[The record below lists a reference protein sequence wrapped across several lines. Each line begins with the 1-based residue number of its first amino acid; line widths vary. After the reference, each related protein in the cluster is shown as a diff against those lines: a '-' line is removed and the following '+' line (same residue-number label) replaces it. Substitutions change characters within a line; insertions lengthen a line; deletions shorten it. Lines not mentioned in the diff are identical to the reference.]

1 MNKCKAVLHGTDAF
15 QERGHKKNELSVVT
29 PLFFH
34 KQVIPKNYTLFKGY
48 IMSTRSRI
56 NLVITGF
63 LLVMSIV
70 GIANAASVGQ
80 AWKELPPGDG
90 TFSGLMFSSD
100 GSMVFAGGSQTLVR
114 SWDGEIDWGGRS
126 GTVATMN
133 ADGTCIVTAID
144 SSVRVLDKNGVEI
157 WTRIMGSDRIRAVAV
172 SKNCSLVI
180 GANDQGYIQ
189 SWDKNGVRWGLNK
202 TDLAKAIAISPS
214 GSLIVVTSDAGL
226 KFFTPALKQTWA
238 DNKSGALDKFIAI
251 SADGATVITAGD
263 TRVWSHTPDGDT
275 NWVKEA
281 TRDAII
287 DMACS
292 DDCTTIVLGS
302 QDGEVL
308 VLNQLGQ
315 VRWKYPA
322 GSWINGVGVSA
333 DGSVIAAGAID
344 GSLYILDKYGN
355 LLAQTKT
362 DTVIQQ
368 RSVEISR
375 DGKHV
380 IVADDG
386 ALFGFNLFGLPEV
399 TPALPRT
406 PTQEASATCPVC
418 PVCPSPVTTSSPAK
432 TTAVPRT
439 TGTPEASLNPYLV
452 FIASAGIA
460 LIVLKR
466 RA

>member
-1 MNKCKAVLHGTDAF
+1 
-15 QERGHKKNELSVVT
+15 
-29 PLFFH
+29 
-34 KQVIPKNYTLFKGY
+34 
-48 IMSTRSRI
+48 
-56 NLVITGF
+56 
-63 LLVMSIV
+63 
-70 GIANAASVGQ
+70 
-80 AWKELPPGDG
+80 
-90 TFSGLMFSSD
+90 
-100 GSMVFAGGSQTLVR
+100 
-114 SWDGEIDWGGRS
+114 
-126 GTVATMN
+126 
-133 ADGTCIVTAID
+133 
-144 SSVRVLDKNGVEI
+144 VLDKNGVEI
-157 WTRIMGSDRIRAVAV
+157 WTRIMGSDPIRAVAV
-172 SKNCSLVI
+172 SKNCSIVI

-202 TDLAKAIAISPS
+202 TDLAKSIAISPS
-214 GSLIVVTSDAGL
+214 GSLIVVASDAGL
-226 KFFTPALKQTWA
+226 KFFSPAMKQTWA
-238 DNKSGALDKFIAI
+238 DNRSGALDKFIAI

-263 TRVWSHTPDGDT
+263 TRVWSHTPDGDV

-292 DDCTTIVLGS
+292 EDCTTIVLGS

-308 VLNQLGQ
+308 VLNQQGQ

-375 DGKHV
+375 DGKQV

-386 ALFGFNLFGLPEV
+386 ALFGFNIFGLPEV
-399 TPALPRT
+399 TSALTRT
-406 PTQEASATCPVC
+406 PTPEDVTACPTC
-418 PVCPSPVTTSSPAK
+418 PVCPSPVTTSSLVK
-432 TTAVPRT
+432 TTTVPRT
-439 TGTPEASLNPYLV
+439 TGTPEAPLNPFLV
-452 FIASAGIA
+452 LIASAGSA
-460 LIVLKR
+460 LILLKR
-466 RA
+466 RV